1 MTILEFKQ
9 WLIEQGW
16 KVTLNRIP
24 TGAQVDWYAY
34 KVFKGFKDCTANEKK
49 PSVVVVASYIKFDD
63 GREHI
68 SCDVQVIGEVTKDQ
82 WVDFRFYSLN
92 LDQFFKQYK
101 GMIAKLKLAWNVVV
115 K

>member
-1 MTILEFKQ
+1 MKISEFKL

-24 TGAQVDWYAY
+24 TGGQVDWYAY
-34 KVFKGFKDCTANEKK
+34 KVFQGFKDCIANEKK
-49 PSVVVVASYIKFDD
+49 PSVVVVASHIVFGD

-68 SCDVQVIGEVTKDQ
+68 SCDVQVIGEVKKDQ
-82 WVDFRFYSLN
+82 WVDFRFYSLK
-92 LDQFFKQYK
+92 LDQFVKQHK
-101 GMIAKLKLAWNVVV
+101 VMIAKLKLAWNAVV